1 MSAPTYLLDTSV
13 YSQPLKPGPSPAVA
27 ARTQA
32 LGERALAV
40 SCICEAEVLYG
51 IRRKQSPNLERKYDE
66 LLRDRYRVL
75 PVNSEIAEAYAD
87 LRAACEKRGAPVGNM
102 DLLIAATAKVHNL
115 IVATLNAKDFAKIP
129 DLRFEDWSQPPASDN

>member
-1 MSAPTYLLDTSV
+1 MSETTHLLDTSV

-32 LGERALAV
+32 LGESALAV

-51 IRRKQSPNLERKYDE
+51 IRRKKSQRLERQYDE
-66 LLRDRYRVL
+66 LLRGRYRVF
-75 PVNSEIAEAYAD
+75 PVDSEIASVYAD
-87 LRAACEKRGAPVGNM
+87 LRSACDANGSPIGNM

-115 IVATLNAKDFAKIP
+115 VVATLNVKDFSKIP
-129 DLRFEDWSQPPASDN
+129 GIQYEDWSTP